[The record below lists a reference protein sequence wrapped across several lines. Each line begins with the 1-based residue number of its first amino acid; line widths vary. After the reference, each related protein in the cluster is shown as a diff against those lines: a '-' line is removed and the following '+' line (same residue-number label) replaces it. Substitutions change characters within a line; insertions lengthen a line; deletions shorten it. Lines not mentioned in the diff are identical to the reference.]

1 MTRAL
6 RFTADYEE
14 KVVLSDGTCVYL
26 RLVQP
31 DDKALIERGFD
42 RMSEQSR
49 YRRFFTGKNKL
60 TDRDLRYLTEL
71 DGENHFAIGVVHRD
85 ELDREEGLGTGRF
98 VRCAEDP
105 RIAEPAVAVIDSF
118 QHRGLGRLLCRRL
131 GEAAAER
138 GVQRFR
144 CEVLLANDPMRAI
157 LGELA
162 PNAVVQLHG
171 DSATIEFPISAWAPQ
186 AQGSD
191 AAPSSMLD
199 YLLNLAARGYLTL
212 RRAVSF

>member
-1 MTRAL
+1 MTRTL

-14 KVVLSDGTCVYL
+14 QVVLSDGTRVYL
-26 RLVQP
+26 RLLQP
-31 DDKALIERGFD
+31 ADKALIQRGFEQ
-42 RMSEQSR
+42 MSDQSR
-49 YRRFFTGKNKL
+49 YRRFFTGKNHL

-71 DGENHFAIGVVHRD
+71 DGENHFAIGVVYRD
-85 ELDREEGLGTGRF
+85 ELEREEGLGTGRF
-98 VRCAEDP
+98 VRCTEDP

-118 QHRGLGRLLCRRL
+118 QHRGLGRLLCRRI

-157 LGELA
+157 LSALA
-162 PNAVVQLHG
+162 PNATVQLHG
-171 DSATIEFPISAWAPQ
+171 DTATIEFPLSAWAPRE
-186 AQGSD
+186 SD

-199 YLLNLAARGYLTL
+199 YLLNLAARGYLIL

>member
-14 KVVLSDGTCVYL
+14 QVVLSDGTRVYL

-31 DDKALIERGFD
+31 ADKVLIERGFD

-49 YRRFFTGKNKL
+49 YRRFFTGKSHL

-71 DGENHFAIGVVHRD
+71 DGENHFAIGAVYRD
-85 ELDREEGLGTGRF
+85 ELEREEGLGTGRF

-118 QHRGLGRLLCRRL
+118 QHRGLGRLLCRRI

-171 DSATIEFPISAWAPQ
+171 DSATIEFPLNAWAPQ
-186 AQGSD
+186 LTSD